1 MTMID
6 DPIVEELRAYRKA
19 FAEAH
24 GNDLMKIA
32 EALKT
37 NEKNSGRKYVS
48 LEPKRIQNLAATQ

>member
-1 MTMID
+1 MID

>member
-1 MTMID
+1 VID

-24 GNDLMKIA
+24 GNDLERIV

-48 LEPKRIQNLAATQ
+48 LEPKQIQNLAETQ